1 MNSGIV
7 EYIFTAPERGAPV
20 QSRQQVEAIPGVGLE
35 GDRYAALFDQDTQK
49 KPHNKRE
56 ITLIEIENIE
66 ALESEHGLKV
76 DPSSLRRNIVTR
88 GVDLNSLVGVEFQV
102 GEVRLQGIDLC
113 EPCSYIEGQTAQ
125 GVLKA
130 LVKKGGLRAQ
140 IIFGGIVHV
149 GDSVTT

>member
-1 MNSGIV
+1 MDSGKV
-7 EYIFTAPERGAPV
+7 EYIFTAPERRAPV

-35 GDRYAALFDQDTQK
+35 GDRYAALCDQGTEK

-76 DPSSLRRNIVTR
+76 DPASMRRNIVSR

-102 GEVRLQGIDLC
+102 GEVRLQGMDLC
-113 EPCSYIEGQTAQ
+113 EPCSYIEGQTTQ

-130 LVKKGGLRAQ
+130 MLKKGGLRAQ
-140 IIFGGIVHV
+140 ILSGGIVHV
-149 GDSVTT
+149 GDAVTG